1 MSIYL
6 RKRSP
11 GVAPG
16 VEWVRDG
23 DVQEVHDEDMARVLA
38 DHPSGEFTVVDP
50 PAPVSPPAEARAARA
65 RREVTETPPAT
76 KGGTGATVPATTTS
90 RK

>member
-16 VEWVRDG
+16 VEWTVPG
-23 DVQEVHDEDMARVLA
+23 DVQEITDEDMARELA
-38 DHPSGEFTVVDP
+38 AHPSGEFTVVDP
-50 PAPVSPPAEARAARA
+50 PLAPPAEAKAARA

-76 KGGTGATVPATTTS
+76 KGGTGVTVPVTTTS
-90 RK
+90 KK

>member
-16 VEWVRDG
+16 VEWVRHG
-23 DVQEVHDEDMARVLA
+23 DVQEITDEVMAQELA
-38 DHPSGEFTVVDP
+38 GHPSGEFTVVDP
-50 PAPVSPPAEARAARA
+50 PIEASPPAKAKAARA
-65 RREVTETPPAT
+65 RREVAETAPAETEN
-76 KGGTGATVPATTTS
+76 
-90 RK
+90 